1 MYELQPERQPK
12 KNDWTR
18 RISIAFLSLLAVFI
32 VYVLVVSSRP
42 TTNIYR
48 IAPSNANSFETSG
61 HSVTYKVTGSDGLSI
76 TYANDGGDTAQTKT
90 YKQTWDYSFRA
101 KSGQFLYVSAQNQGK
116 YGGVQCEIVVDGSTV
131 KHTESQ
137 GGYVIASCS
146 TSAR

>member
-1 MYELQPERQPK
+1 
-12 KNDWTR
+12 
-18 RISIAFLSLLAVFI
+18 
-32 VYVLVVSSRP
+32 
-42 TTNIYR
+42 
-48 IAPSNANSFETSG
+48 
-61 HSVTYKVTGSDGLSI
+61 VTGSDGLSI